1 MKLLLTTFCAALFI
15 SPLAF
20 AESKKCD
27 KKCDK
32 EKEAKEGTIIAHC
45 GKCKKD
51 GEHKDGEKKEEA
63 KKEGTMIAEADGK
76 KCDKKCDKEEKKEGT
91 LADCKKCDKDKKKE
105 EEKKEGTLA

>member
-63 KKEGTMIAEADGK
+63 KKEGT
-76 KCDKKCDKEEKKEGT
+76 